1 MGTRRSS
8 AVGAFHLNVISI
20 SREPLGLLA
29 EGKGRRLVAVS

>member
-8 AVGAFHLNVISI
+8 AVGAFHLDVVGI

-29 EGKGRRLVAVS
+29 EGTGRRLVAVS